1 VFNTPKTILVFTE
14 CLVLGRMPNK
24 RHPTRKYIGFWGTS
38 FLKQK
43 LLMVATQ
50 KKITLSRLITKVLW
64 KHLEKYKLLVLFF
77 YDL

>member
-1 VFNTPKTILVFTE
+1 
-14 CLVLGRMPNK
+14 
-24 RHPTRKYIGFWGTS
+24 
-38 FLKQK
+38 
-43 LLMVATQ
+43 MVATQ